1 MLLVDS
7 LEYGVAEMQ
16 LVVVVVV
23 AVAAAVAVVD
33 RVMAIEVAI
42 ALGIEKNEYWMD
54 VESLS
59 FVEENHFR
67 MWTDLRV
74 VVEE

>member
-1 MLLVDS
+1 
-7 LEYGVAEMQ
+7 MQ
-16 LVVVVVV
+16 LVVVAVV
-23 AVAAAVAVVD
+23 APPIVAVVD
-33 RVMAIEVAI
+33 RGMAIEVAI
-42 ALGIEKNEYWMD
+42 ALGIEKKEYWMD